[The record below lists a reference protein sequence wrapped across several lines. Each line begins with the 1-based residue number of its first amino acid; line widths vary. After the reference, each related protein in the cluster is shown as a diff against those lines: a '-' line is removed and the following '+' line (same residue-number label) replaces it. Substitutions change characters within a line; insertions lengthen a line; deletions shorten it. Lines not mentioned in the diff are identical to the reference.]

1 MTEDIRSAVRGL
13 RRKGV
18 RSLLT
23 MSGIIIGVALVALVS
38 IIGAAGETA
47 VEQELESM
55 GLGGLSVTARDAA
68 GLEEETL
75 AVLRGLSEVD
85 SAVPLMIDSSSLFL
99 HGGGTQELMLC
110 GIDSGAVQVIGLSEL
125 HGRLF
130 SDADIASCA
139 RVCVVDRAVAQA
151 LYKRENIVGT
161 DVSLPV
167 GGVEETFEV
176 VGVTEAGSALLQNV
190 AQLIPGMVYIPYTT
204 MQQLSGRTRFDQL
217 AVRLT
222 DGTDAAREAQH
233 IEQVLAR
240 VSGEDRFA
248 ANNLAAQRDKLAGVM
263 NIVTW
268 ILTAISA
275 ISLLVAGLSIMTVM
289 TVSVGERTREIGI
302 KKALG
307 ATNGRILRE
316 FLTEALVLSL
326 GGGVIGVAVGAGLGA
341 IGLSVFGLSVSVW
354 KTMVWLIAFAAVIG
368 GIFGVYPA
376 LKAARLDPVEALRCE

>member
-1 MTEDIRSAVRGL
+1 MIGDIRSAFRAL

-18 RSLLT
+18 RSILT
-23 MSGIIIGVALVALVS
+23 MSGIIIGVALVAIVS
-38 IIGAAGETA
+38 VIGAAGEAA
-47 VEQELESM
+47 VESELESM
-55 GLGGLSVTARDAA
+55 GLGGLSVTASDAA

-75 AVLRGLSEVD
+75 ETLRAMSSVA
-85 SAVPLMIDSSSLFL
+85 SAVPLMIDSSTLTL
-99 HGGGTQELMLC
+99 MGGGSQELVLC
-110 GIDSGAVQVIGLSEL
+110 GIDSGETQVIGLTGL
-125 HGRLF
+125 HGRLL
-130 SDADIASCA
+130 SKADVASCA
-139 RVCVVDRAVAQA
+139 RVCVVDRAVARA
-151 LYKRENIVGT
+151 MYARENIVGASLT
-161 DVSLPV
+161 LPV
-167 GGVEETFEV
+167 GGVEEQFEV

-204 MQQLSGRTRFDQL
+204 MQQLSGRTDFDQL

-222 DGTDAAREAQH
+222 DGTDADKEAQH

-240 VSGEDRFA
+240 VSGEDRFSA
-248 ANNLAAQRDKLAGVM
+248 DNLAAQRDKLAGIM
-263 NIVTW
+263 NIVTLV
-268 ILTAISA
+268 LTVISA

-326 GGGVIGVAVGAGLGA
+326 GGGVIGVAVGVGLGT
-341 IGLSVFGLSVSVW
+341 IGLSMFGMSVSVW
-354 KTMVWLIAFAAVIG
+354 ETMTWLIAFAALIG

-376 LKAARLDPVEALRCE
+376 MKAARLDPVEALRCE